1 MKEEID
7 YKELLIDLLGSLNE
21 LKNIDPMLNL
31 KGEFSIET
39 YLTTITSGRKLKKY
53 MDSIIHFKEEDD
65 YAFIRVKSDDI
76 DEILDFEEIHY
87 RNVYFDF
94 LRFFIFA
101 QDNRNYDNSYKTNVG
116 QVIEVVPIRKLLKE
130 GYKKQLIK

>member
-7 YKELLIDLLGSLNE
+7 YKELLIDLLDSLNE

-65 YAFIRVKSDDI
+65 YAFIRVKSNDT
-76 DEILDFEEIHY
+76 DEMVDVEKIHY
-87 RNVYFDF
+87 KNVYFDF
-94 LRFFIFA
+94 LRFFTFA
-101 QDNRNYDNSYKTNVG
+101 QDNRNYDSSYKTNAG
-116 QVIEVVPIRKLLKE
+116 QVVEVVPIRKLLKE
-130 GYKKQLIK
+130 GYKK